1 MIDLA
6 SMVLMGFQDDIVLV
20 FGETLGWLI
29 GHLILLGALTM
40 AVVAIRE
47 RDHILNQSGVD
58 RSTIWDASLVVG
70 LTLVQYQVFTS
81 VFGFDPL
88 ASIALAV
95 LSSFMIRWL
104 VNVLG

>member
-20 FGETLGWLI
+20 FGDTVGWLI
-29 GHLILLGALTM
+29 GHLILLGSLAM

-47 RDHILNQSGVD
+47 RDHILNQSGFD
-58 RSTIWDASLVVG
+58 RSTIRDASLVVG

-81 VFGFDPL
+81 TFGFDPL
-88 ASIALAV
+88 ASLALAV
-95 LSSFMIRWL
+95 LSSFTIRWL